1 MDWQNDLKLENDE
14 KLFDIFS
21 DTDRINIEPQIYA
34 GNLLFERGYDLI
46 KLSSAKK
53 RLIDSIELCFQ
64 RKYTLDPIKNRKENI
79 IRELVLKS
87 IIAAILLF
95 IASFTPEF
103 EYNIGNIIINN
114 KLVAYFI
121 VVSTFVPLL
130 WIKKSNQASMR
141 KAVQEQEI
149 KDLKINKINTELRF

>member
-1 MDWQNDLKLENDE
+1 M
-14 KLFDIFS
+14 
-21 DTDRINIEPQIYA
+21 
-34 GNLLFERGYDLI
+34 
-46 KLSSAKK
+46 
-53 RLIDSIELCFQ
+53 IDSIELCFQ

-121 VVSTFVPLL
+121 VVSTFVHLL

-141 KAVQEQEI
+141 KAVQEKEI